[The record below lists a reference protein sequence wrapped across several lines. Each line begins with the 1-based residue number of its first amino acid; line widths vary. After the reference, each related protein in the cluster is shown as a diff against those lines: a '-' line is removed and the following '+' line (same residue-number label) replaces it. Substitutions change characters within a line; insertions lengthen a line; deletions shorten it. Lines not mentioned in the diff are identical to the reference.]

1 VGKDTEE
8 EDNCSS
14 EIKVLGMSGA
24 PCCLEIL
31 DSKIGAK
38 TGRDTWAG
46 RQLIRECVGVARLM
60 S

>member
-1 VGKDTEE
+1 MGKDTEE

-31 DSKIGAK
+31 TLKEVQ
-38 TGRDTWAG
+38 
-46 RQLIRECVGVARLM
+46 RQEEIPGW
-60 S
+60 